1 MKQVRRI
8 LDATLGKWLRHLAF
22 LLVRGYFAL
31 FYNIGCS
38 NKHLLQ
44 DLPGGLILASQVS
57 RLDGPMVASI
67 LYSTRRVRPAVH
79 YDEYH
84 HPAQLLPMLIANAV
98 PLSSP
103 KAWPPERRAERKAWA
118 LDTMRRIVRKGGFV
132 LLFPGGQVKRQPR
145 EIIQPHFAGAYEIL
159 RAVPDTPV
167 LLLRIQGLS
176 RFDRPSHDLFWSFLF
191 IRQGRRHVSISI
203 EHLEDGLNTD
213 GDLAA
218 FNADLEERL
227 NAPPICPAAAPE
239 PASAHDS

>member
-1 MKQVRRI
+1 MKSIRRF

-31 FYNIGCS
+31 FYNVSCS

-44 DLPGGLILASQVS
+44 DLPGGLILASHVS
-57 RLDGPMVASI
+57 RLDGPLVAAI

-84 HPAQLLPMLIANAV
+84 HPAQVMPMLIANAV

-103 KAWPPERRAERKAWA
+103 KSWPPERRAARRVWA
-118 LDTMRRIVRKGGFV
+118 LETMRRIVTKGGFV

-159 RAVPDTPV
+159 RAVPQTPV

-176 RFDRPSHDLFWSFLF
+176 RFDRPVNDLFWSFLF
-191 IRQGRRHVSISI
+191 IQRGRRHVSIDI
-203 EHLEDGLNTD
+203 ELLEGGLDTER
-213 GDLAA
+213 DLAA
-218 FNADLEERL
+218 FNADLEQRL
-227 NAPPICPAAAPE
+227 NAPPLWPLANGAPG
-239 PASAHDS
+239 A